1 LENLKRTDNLRDLEN
16 DGGILLECI

>member
-1 LENLKRTDNLRDLEN
+1 LENLKRTDNLRDLET